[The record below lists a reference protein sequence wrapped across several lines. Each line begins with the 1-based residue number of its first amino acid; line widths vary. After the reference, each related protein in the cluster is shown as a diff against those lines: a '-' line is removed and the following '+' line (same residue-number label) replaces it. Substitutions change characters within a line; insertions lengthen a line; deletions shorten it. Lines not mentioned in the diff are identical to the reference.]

1 MEAGGERG
9 SRSGC
14 TVSRVTVLQVAQQLS
29 AVMQALHMVHSS
41 VHALQVRPLILPPP
55 PPFECPCLA
64 LPPPTPYPPH
74 YNAACVTLPPTST
87 SARTTMRR
95 QAGAAASSGATLTPR
110 DLHLHTSLDYS
121 RRGSFNAR
129 K

>member
-14 TVSRVTVLQVAQQLS
+14 TASRVTVLQVAQQLS

-41 VHALQVRPLILPPP
+41 VHALQVPPLIHP

-64 LPPPTPYPPH
+64 LPPTTPYPPH
-74 YNAACVTLPPTST
+74 YDAACVTLPPTST
-87 SARTTMRR
+87 SARTTRRR
-95 QAGAAASSGATLTPR
+95 QAGAAASSGGTPTPR
-110 DLHLHTSLDYS
+110 DLPLHTSPDDS